1 MNIQDFDFS
10 VDLLR
15 VILWQYNDAE
25 KLQALLEQKQEWY
38 NTNQTEFWQSWYKD
52 VFDLRTA
59 NDFGLAVWAII
70 LEVPIVVQTAI
81 SDDDAPAFGFEEY
94 YENFTNGNFFATAS
108 ISITLTRE
116 QKRLLLQLRYF
127 QLISNGT
134 IPEINQFLK
143 TIFGDAYVLD
153 TYDMSYAVYVIN
165 TEVSSSYQFILENY
179 DLLPRPAGI
188 GTTIIYRRDDL
199 FGFEEHYQNF
209 ENGVLADYNSY
220 IGAY

>member
-1 MNIQDFDFS
+1 MNIQEFDFS
-10 VDLLR
+10 VNLLR

-25 KLQALLEQKQEWY
+25 KLQALLEQKQDWY
-38 NTNQTEFWQSWYKD
+38 NTNQTAFWQNWYKD

-59 NDFGLAVWAII
+59 NDFGLSVWAII
-70 LEVPIVVQTAI
+70 LEVPIVVQSDT

-94 YENFTNGNFFATAS
+94 YQNFENGNFFATTS

-127 QLISNGT
+127 ELVSNGT

-143 TIFGDAYVLD
+143 AIFGNAYVLD
-153 TYDMSYAVYVIN
+153 SYDMSYVVYVIN

-179 DLLPRPAGI
+179 DLLPRPAAV
-188 GTTIIYRRDDL
+188 GTKIIYRRDDL
-199 FGFEEHYQNF
+199 FGFEEYYQNF
-209 ENGVLADYNSY
+209 ENGVLADSNSY
-220 IGAY
+220 